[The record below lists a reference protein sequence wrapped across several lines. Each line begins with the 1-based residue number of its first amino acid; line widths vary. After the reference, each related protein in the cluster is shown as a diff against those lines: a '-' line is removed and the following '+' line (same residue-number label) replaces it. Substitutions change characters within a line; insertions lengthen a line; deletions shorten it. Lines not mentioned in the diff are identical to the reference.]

1 MDLASPRIPIWRIGQ
16 IGILRANRCT
26 LEDSYW
32 LLFWKT
38 FTIRTMSADQY
49 KQIRIMLQAI
59 SFNMRTGFNKQ
70 NGSFEKSHE
79 LKGQNL
85 KKP

>member
-1 MDLASPRIPIWRIGQ
+1 
-16 IGILRANRCT
+16 
-26 LEDSYW
+26 
-32 LLFWKT
+32 
-38 FTIRTMSADQY
+38 MSADQY